1 MPSRT
6 GVLIDNDVIGGPW
19 KCSDNGMH
27 RRKEEEL
34 NWDDIFR
41 KRPKKIVYYKALSP
55 SPIKKQEDE
64 NPRKGSGTEYVEH
77 GGNRDIPSP
86 RSRVSE
92 LDSLRDDEHD
102 VSYMSELC
110 NNVYTHSSSQQKAS
124 DNQVKKK
131 GDKKNAVLEDGREK
145 KRRGYKYK

>member
-64 NPRKGSGTEYVEH
+64 KPRKGSGTEYVDH

-86 RSRVSE
+86 RSRISE

-110 NNVYTHSSSQQKAS
+110 NNVYTRSSSQQKAS

-131 GDKKNAVLEDGREK
+131 GDKKKCGIRRWERKEEK
-145 KRRGYKYK
+145 GYKYK